1 MKLIRK
7 VRTSWMWALVVLAVL
22 VPGAALAEGT
32 GAPGIR
38 VVIRVPADVAVPDA
52 EALLT
57 RLTPE
62 GRREQLTVGAHKKVE
77 NGISETRLDLWGN
90 TIPQSEMEAALRNGF
105 PALAGAEI
113 VVSSVDASEKP
124 AIPEECKGV
133 RKGGKCKVV
142 KHLEHGD
149 KERAPERAPAR
160 TP

>member
-7 VRTSWMWALVVLAVL
+7 VRTTWMWALVVLKVML
-22 VPGAALAEGT
+22 PGTALAEGT
-32 GAPGIR
+32 GQAGTR
-38 VVIRVPADVAVPDA
+38 VVIRVPADIAIPDA

-57 RLTPE
+57 RLTPQ
-62 GRREQLTVGAHKKVE
+62 GRREQLTVAAHKKVE

-90 TIPQSEMEAALRNGF
+90 TIPQSEMEATLRSGF

-124 AIPEECKGV
+124 ATPEECKGV

-142 KHLEHGD
+142 KHLEQG